1 MTILAAFSQQLT
13 FWMEATW
20 PKSQHVEEKH
30 RVPKICHFSQECQEE
45 HLNKVHNWHLRLFR
59 GRVWT
64 SLLYTKRRLFAT
76 AQEGGCNQEGLELKD
91 LLDCSL
97 FKVKEKWKE
106 SKLCIDKLLFLYFV
120 PATSVVII
128 LRASKAWSTSMEHL
142 LFPSLAAS
150 ESLPSKGESSKNNVL
165 RSGWLKH

>member
-1 MTILAAFSQQLT
+1 M
-13 FWMEATW
+13 
-20 PKSQHVEEKH
+20 H
-30 RVPKICHFSQECQEE
+30 RVPKICNLSQECQEE

-64 SLLYTKRRLFAT
+64 SLLSTIRRLFAT
-76 AQEGGCNQEGLELKD
+76 AQVGGRNQEGLELKD

-97 FKVKEKWKE
+97 FKVKGKWKE

-128 LRASKAWSTSMEHL
+128 LRASRAWSTSMEHL

-150 ESLPSKGESSKNNVL
+150 ESLPSKGSRPKITFYGQADL
-165 RSGWLKH
+165 RGEVSPDCKQMYKIWLI